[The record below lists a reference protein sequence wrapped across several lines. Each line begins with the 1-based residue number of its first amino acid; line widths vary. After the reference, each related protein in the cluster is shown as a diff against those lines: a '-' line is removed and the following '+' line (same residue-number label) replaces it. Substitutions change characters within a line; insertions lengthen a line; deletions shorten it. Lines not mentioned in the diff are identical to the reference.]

1 MTSASFHFHRKAKR
15 SYPEAALQKRV
26 VQFMMLAGTSR
37 MVFFAIK
44 NEGRRSEAMG
54 LEFKRQGMKPGA
66 SDLCIIIPGK
76 MPLFLELKA
85 KGGKQSPEQVAFQA
99 DVVLTGCRYEVA
111 DDIDTAIRIL
121 TDYGAIRMA
130 ARAA

>member
-1 MTSASFHFHRKAKR
+1 MNTSFHFHSKPRR
-15 SYPEAALQKRV
+15 IYPEAALQRAV
-26 VQFMMLAGTSR
+26 VQFLTLAATPR

-44 NEGRRSEAMG
+44 NEGRRSEALG

-66 SDLCIIIPGK
+66 ADLEIIVPGK

-99 DVVLTGCRYEVA
+99 DVVLAGCRYEVA
-111 DDIDTAIRIL
+111 DSIDAATRIL
-121 TDYGAIRMA
+121 ADYGAIRMA